1 MRRQA
6 GVGAWIGGG
15 ALIVGVLVFGVAL
28 GRAMASGPAPAE
40 PAVSPPASDGPTEG
54 YAAANPEGAWRASEG
69 AMADVGRASNSSRE
83 PVSPEV
89 LRLAV
94 ERAPFDED
102 REPPSRRYV
111 LPGTEQPVFEMPR
124 IELPPPP
131 EFSLLGAVATERGG
145 WAVIRV
151 GDETPRMVA
160 TGDMIEGYTVASI
173 EGDAAVMAGMGRTLQ
188 VQLNE
193 PSATV
198 AAPQRGRNNRNDRD
212 DDDDDDDRA
221 AALREAQARFQQ
233 LGGALGGNLPAA
245 ALQMM
250 ERLQAGGGI
259 ANVEV
264 RDGQIFI
271 QGQGGEQVT
280 VNPNQGTVQMMRQNG
295 AGGRQ
300 VEAVRVRPGGN
311 Q

>member
-1 MRRQA
+1 
-6 GVGAWIGGG
+6 
-15 ALIVGVLVFGVAL
+15 
-28 GRAMASGPAPAE
+28 
-40 PAVSPPASDGPTEG
+40 
-54 YAAANPEGAWRASEG
+54 
-69 AMADVGRASNSSRE
+69 
-83 PVSPEV
+83 
-89 LRLAV
+89 
-94 ERAPFDED
+94 
-102 REPPSRRYV
+102 
-111 LPGTEQPVFEMPR
+111 
-124 IELPPPP
+124 
-131 EFSLLGAVATERGG
+131 
-145 WAVIRV
+145 
-151 GDETPRMVA
+151 
-160 TGDMIEGYTVASI
+160 
-173 EGDAAVMAGMGRTLQ
+173 
-188 VQLNE
+188 
-193 PSATV
+193 
-198 AAPQRGRNNRNDRD
+198 

-221 AALREAQARFQQ
+221 AALREAQARLKQ

>member
-6 GVGAWIGGG
+6 GVGTWIGGG

-40 PAVSPPASDGPTEG
+40 PVVVPPAADGPTEG
-54 YAAANPEGAWRASEG
+54 YAAADPEGAWSGNEG
-69 AMADVGRASNSSRE
+69 AMTDVGRASNSTRA

-94 ERAPFDED
+94 DRAPFEED

-131 EFSLLGAVATERGG
+131 AFSLLGAVATERGG

-198 AAPQRGRNNRNDRD
+198 AAPQPRGRNNRNNQD
-212 DDDDDDDRA
+212 DEDDARA
-221 AALREAQARFQQ
+221 AAAREAQARLQQ

-271 QGQGGEQVT
+271 RGQGGEQVT
-280 VNPNQGTVQMMRQNG
+280 VNPNQGTVEMIRQDG
-295 AGGRQ
+295 QGGRQ
-300 VEAVRVRPGGN
+300 VQGVRVRPGGN